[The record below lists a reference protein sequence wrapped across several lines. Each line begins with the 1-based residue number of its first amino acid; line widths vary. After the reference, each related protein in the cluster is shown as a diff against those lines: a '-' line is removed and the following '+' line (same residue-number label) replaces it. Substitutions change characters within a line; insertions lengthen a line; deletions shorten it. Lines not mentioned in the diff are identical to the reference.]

1 MLHTVMS
8 GIFNLLF
15 VKTVLISYR
24 SRHFLKNEQSKEPIS
39 IVQSGYNL
47 TIFPCYDFTAH
58 TNLYDPKIFGI
69 GVKLWNDLNM

>member
-24 SRHFLKNEQSKEPIS
+24 SSHFLKNEQSKEPIS

-47 TIFPCYDFTAH
+47 TIFPVMTLQHIQIYMT
-58 TNLYDPKIFGI
+58 
-69 GVKLWNDLNM
+69 